1 MSIMGKAR
9 PFAVLGVAALVGA
22 LSGCVVD
29 HNNCNGPA
37 MHVTWDI
44 VSSTNAPL
52 SCLQAGAD
60 TVDISVGDMDIV
72 RPCVDYAAITP
83 TFAPG
88 SYPVNLTLLDIG
100 SHPLSTFTAPTTVDF
115 FNCQITD
122 LGNVTFPV
130 NSP

>member
-29 HNNCNGPA
+29 HSHCNGPA

-44 VSSTNAPL
+44 VSSTDAPL
-52 SCLQAGAD
+52 SCLQAGAS
-60 TVDISVGDMDIV
+60 TVDISVGDMDVV
-72 RPCVDYAAITP
+72 RPCTDYAAITP
-83 TFAPG
+83 PVLAG
-88 SYPVNLTLLDIG
+88 SYPVNLTLQDIAG
-100 SHPLSTFTAPTTVDF
+100 NPISTFTAPSTVDF
-115 FNCQITD
+115 FSCQITD